1 MFVTL
6 QSVFYQ
12 TEYVTTG
19 DVSDKK
25 QITKLILLS
34 F

>member
-1 MFVTL
+1 MFVAL
-6 QSVFYQ
+6 RIFFYR
-12 TEYVTTG
+12 TECVTAG